1 MKKSKENIKKDII
14 KFLQKGNPQFSK
26 IKNIPLNKSLV
37 ELGYMDSFGVIDV
50 ITYIEKKWKIKINDD
65 EITKELF
72 GSINKMTELV
82 FSKLK

>member
-1 MKKSKENIKKDII
+1 MKKSKENIKKNII
-14 KFLQKGNPQFSK
+14 KFLQKGNPQFNQA
-26 IKNIPLNKSLV
+26 KNIPLNKSLV
-37 ELGYMDSFGVIDV
+37 ELGYMDSFGVIDI

>member
-14 KFLQKGNPQFSK
+14 KFLKKGNPQFNQ
-26 IKNIPLNKSLV
+26 IKNVPLNKSLV
-37 ELGYMDSFGVIDV
+37 ELGFMDSFGVIDT
-50 ITYIEKKWKIKINDD
+50 ITYLEKKWKIKINDE

-82 FSKLK
+82 FTKIK

>member
-14 KFLQKGNPQFSK
+14 KFLQKGNPQLNQA
-26 IKNIPLNKSLV
+26 KNIPLNKSLV

>member
-14 KFLQKGNPQFSK
+14 KFLKKGNPQFNQ
-26 IKNIPLNKSLV
+26 IKKVPLNKSLV
-37 ELGYMDSFGVIDV
+37 ELGFMDSFGVIDA
-50 ITYIEKKWKIKINDD
+50 ITYLEKKWKIKINDE

-82 FSKLK
+82 FSKIK